1 VITNIHLNS
10 SSIIEQ
16 LLDFFYSFIS
26 EENCRICERVMLA
39 RGQLLEGLQDFGEEA
54 RPAIIH
60 RWVDNI
66 PRYSR
71 VICSDCWQGL
81 SSEPPLMGFYEHD
94 GERSFAIV
102 SGAPY
107 IGEMRSLI
115 HSLKYEGDRL
125 LAPDLA
131 AIMLNGWRMGSIF
144 LNQRN
149 AVLVPVPLHWRK
161 GMERGFNQA
170 ELLANEASKVLGI
183 PVLRGALTR
192 CRATTPQQSLEKAER
207 FKNVENAF
215 HGNPSKLMGRAVI
228 LVDDVCTSG
237 ATLAECARE
246 ANRCGATKVVA
257 LTVARTMLRGGHNSS
272 INQLRQEQK
281 ESDH

>member
-1 VITNIHLNS
+1 MTTKIVLNS
-10 SSIIEQ
+10 IGDQ

-39 RGQLLEGLQDFGEEA
+39 RGQLLQDLQDFSKEA

-60 RWVDNI
+60 RWVNDI

-71 VICSDCWQGL
+71 VICNECWQGL
-81 SSEPPLMGFYEHD
+81 SSEMPLMGFYEDD

-107 IGEMRSLI
+107 TGEIRSLI
-115 HSLKYEGDRL
+115 HRFKYEGDRL

-131 AIMLNGWRMGSIF
+131 TIMLNGWRMGSIF
-144 LNQRN
+144 LNQKN

-170 ELLANEASKVLGI
+170 ELLANEASKVLDI
-183 PVLRGALTR
+183 PVLRGALKR
-192 CRATTPQQSLEKAER
+192 RRATTPQQSLEKAER
-207 FKNVENAF
+207 FRNLENAF
-215 HGNPSKLMGRAVI
+215 QANPSKLMERAVV

-237 ATLAECARE
+237 ATLAECVRE
-246 ANRCGATKVVA
+246 VNRCGASKVVA
-257 LTVARTMLRGGHNSS
+257 LTVARTMLRMGPISGNDRSKGS
-272 INQLRQEQK
+272 ETK
-281 ESDH
+281 G

>member
-1 VITNIHLNS
+1 MITNIHLNS
-10 SSIIEQ
+10 ISIFDQ

-26 EENCRICERVMLA
+26 EEDCRLCARVMLA
-39 RGQLLEGLQDFGEEA
+39 RGQLMDGLQDFGGEA

-60 RWVDNI
+60 RWINDT

-81 SSEPPLMGFYEHD
+81 SSETPLMGFYEQD

-107 IGEMRSLI
+107 SGEMRSLI

-144 LNQRN
+144 LNQKN

-170 ELLANEASKVLGI
+170 DLLANEASKVLDI
-183 PVLRGALTR
+183 PVLRGAIKR
-192 CRATTPQQSLEKAER
+192 RRATTPQQSLEKAER

-215 HGNPSKLMGRAVI
+215 HGNPSKLMGRAVV

-246 ANRCGATKVVA
+246 VNRCGATKVVA
-257 LTVARTMLRGGHNSS
+257 LTVARTMLRAGRDSG
-272 INQLRQEQK
+272 INRLRHEQK
-281 ESDH
+281 D

>member
-1 VITNIHLNS
+1 MTTKILLNPRFD
-10 SSIIEQ
+10 Q
-16 LLDFFYSFIS
+16 MLDFFYSFVS
-26 EENCRICERVMLA
+26 EEDCRICSRVLLA
-39 RGQLLEGLQDFGEEA
+39 RGQLLQDLQDFGGQA

-60 RWVDNI
+60 RWVNDV

-81 SSEPPLMGFYEHD
+81 SSQTPLMGFYEHD

-102 SGAPY
+102 SGAAY
-107 IGEMRSLI
+107 IGEIRSLI
-115 HSLKYEGDRL
+115 HSLKYKGDRS

-144 LNQRN
+144 LNQKT

-170 ELLANEASKVLGI
+170 ELLANEASIVLGI
-183 PVLRGALTR
+183 PVLSGSLKRR
-192 CRATTPQQSLEKAER
+192 RATTPQQSLEKAER
-207 FKNVENAF
+207 FKNLENAF
-215 HGNPSKLMGRAVI
+215 QGNPSKVMGRAVV

-246 ANRCGATKVVA
+246 LNRCGATKVVA
-257 LTVARTMLRGGHNSS
+257 LTVARTMLRMGRISGNDQYQGRETKS
-272 INQLRQEQK
+272 
-281 ESDH
+281 

>member
-1 VITNIHLNS
+1 MITNIHLNS

-71 VICSDCWQGL
+71 VICGDCWQGL

-144 LNQRN
+144 LNQRK

-192 CRATTPQQSLEKAER
+192 RRATTPQQSLEKVER

-257 LTVARTMLRGGHNSS
+257 LTVARTMLRGGRNSS
-272 INQLRQEQK
+272 INQLPQEK
-281 ESDH
+281 KD